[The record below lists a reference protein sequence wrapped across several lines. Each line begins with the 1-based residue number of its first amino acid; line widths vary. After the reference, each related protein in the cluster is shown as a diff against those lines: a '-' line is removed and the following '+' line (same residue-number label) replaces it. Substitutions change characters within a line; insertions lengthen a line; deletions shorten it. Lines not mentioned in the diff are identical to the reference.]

1 MPRSAGTAEIML
13 RHCEGFV
20 LFNFFFFF
28 PHKKKKQKIQ
38 GGASDGFVG
47 GKEWLARGPVPLSGV

>member
-1 MPRSAGTAEIML
+1 MLRSAGTAEIML

-28 PHKKKKQKIQ
+28 PHKKKSKRFK
-38 GGASDGFVG
+38 GGHQMD
-47 GKEWLARGPVPLSGV
+47 L